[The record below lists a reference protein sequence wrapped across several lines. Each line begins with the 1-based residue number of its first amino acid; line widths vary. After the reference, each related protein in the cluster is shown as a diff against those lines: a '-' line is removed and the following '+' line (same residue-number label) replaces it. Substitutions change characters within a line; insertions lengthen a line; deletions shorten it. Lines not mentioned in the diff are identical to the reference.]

1 LPVIAKGADAVRKLR
16 QALRGELPK
25 GAIEELLAHLDRSA
39 AERFER
45 RKAKHA
51 EMSRLLKRTRE
62 SLITQILRDNPEVKQ
77 DLQGLRDWAT
87 SRNKVR
93 IKKPLLRP
101 RLEPHVTAG
110 SFEWFENPPYDQ
122 QWFWPALADQGSDS
136 SGNVL
141 LASADSEAGT
151 YNVELTSEGAGPKSS
166 AAGVGVLFSAPA
178 QDTMQNFA
186 AILNYN
192 LVWGDNAAFVTA
204 DVDLQT
210 SLGVWGFTENAW
222 VAQTNIGP
230 SVQNH
235 VNWLSWAG
243 TDAAGDNGLV
253 GQLVTFPAAAN
264 SQYMAWVW
272 SNGYVEAD
280 SAVGFSAL
288 AMLQLSV
295 NVEYVSFSTPG

>member
-1 LPVIAKGADAVRKLR
+1 MPVIAKGSNAVRKLR
-16 QALRGELPK
+16 EALRGELPK
-25 GAIEELLAHLDRSA
+25 GAIEEFLAHLDRSA
-39 AERFER
+39 AEQFEK

-51 EMSRLLKRTRE
+51 EMSRLLERTRE

-77 DLQGLRDWAT
+77 DLQALKAWAV
-87 SRNKVR
+87 SRSKIR
-93 IKKPLLRP
+93 IKKPLVRP
-101 RLEPHVTAG
+101 RLEPRVTAG

-122 QWFWPALADQGSDS
+122 QWFSPALANQGSDS
-136 SGNVL
+136 SGGYL
-141 LASADSEAGT
+141 LASADSQAGT
-151 YNVELTSEGAGPKSS
+151 YNIELCSPGEGPKSS
-166 AAGVGVLFSAPA
+166 AAGVGVLFGAPA

-186 AILNYN
+186 ALLNYN
-192 LVWGDNAAFVTA
+192 VVWGDNAEFVTA

-230 SVQNH
+230 SVHNH

-243 TDAAGDNGLV
+243 TDSAGDSGLV

-280 SAVGFSAL
+280 SALGLSAL
-288 AMLQLSV
+288 AMLQLYV

>member
-1 LPVIAKGADAVRKLR
+1 VPVIAKGSDAVRKLKH
-16 QALRGELPK
+16 ALQRELPK
-25 GAIEELLAHLDRSA
+25 GAIEEMLAHLDRSA
-39 AERFER
+39 TERFER

-51 EMSRLLKRTRE
+51 ELSRLLRRTRE
-62 SLITQILRDNPEVKQ
+62 ILITQILQDNPEVKQ
-77 DLQGLRDWAT
+77 DLEALRAWT
-87 SRNKVR
+87 SSRGKTRV
-93 IKKPLLRP
+93 KKPLVRP

-110 SFEWFENPPYDQ
+110 SFEWFENPPYDA
-122 QWFWPALADQGSDS
+122 QWFSPPLVNQGSDS
-136 SGNVL
+136 SGNSL
-141 LASADSEAGT
+141 LASADSQAGT
-151 YNVELTSEGAGPKSS
+151 YNVELSSDGAGPKSS
-166 AAGVGVLFSAPA
+166 AAGVGVLFGAPA

-192 LVWGDNAAFVTA
+192 LVWADTANFVTA

-230 SVQNH
+230 SVQDH
-235 VNWLSWAG
+235 ASWLDSHG
-243 TDAAGDNGLV
+243 TDSAGDSGLV
-253 GQLVTFPAAAN
+253 GQLVSFPAAAN

-280 SAVGFSAL
+280 SAIGLTAVAL
-288 AMLQLSV
+288 LQLSV